1 MLNFKKLNTTS
12 STVTLSFTAFPCA
25 GPTPTYRV
33 QAASMS
39 SGAVTVAQQLNS
51 TVYEIS
57 SLMAAAAYDIQFVD
71 IECPSIIVQSMTVV
85 TDMDSSEL

>member
-1 MLNFKKLNTTS
+1 MNTTP
-12 STVTLSFTAFPCA
+12 STVTIHFTVSACA
-25 GPTPTYRV
+25 GPTPTYQV

-57 SLMAAAAYDIQFVD
+57 SLMAATAYDIQFVD
-71 IECPSIIVQSMTVV
+71 IECPSDVIQSLRVV
-85 TDMDSSEL
+85 TDMDPSRF